1 MVGLACLLVLT
12 GCRVDVTVDVTMSEN
27 GSGVLSVMVV
37 ADAEVVAAAP
47 GLAEDVRTDDLAAA
61 GWTTDGAVATSS
73 GGLSLTIE
81 HPFDTPEQATA
92 LLSTLNG
99 PTGPLQAI
107 SIQRVATISEIS
119 YSITGTGRLDGGLD
133 AFTDTELLATVGGTP
148 FAEQIAA
155 SGTSPLD
162 TVGIVLR
169 LRMPGEVQTTT
180 GLTASADSGGSGSR
194 DRNRRPRPSP
204 TRPMIRQGASTD
216 ASPEDLTSVDWT
228 IALDGSDTVI
238 EATSVKSLE
247 RGGGWS
253 LLATALLVLLIAW
266 VVVAVVAIALVARRN
281 RRRHRSIRRLE
292 RGLSG
297 VPYERVYHDDH
308 TS

>member
-1 MVGLACLLVLT
+1 MVAVACLVVLT
-12 GCRVDVTVDVTMSEN
+12 GCRVDVTVDVAMSEN
-27 GSGVLSVMVV
+27 GSGVLSVVVV
-37 ADAEVVAAAP
+37 ADADVVAAAP

-61 GWTTDGAVATSS
+61 GWSTEGAVVTSS

-133 AFTDTELLATVGGTP
+133 AFTDAELLATVGGTP

-162 TVGIVLR
+162 AVGVVLR
-169 LRMPGEVQTTT
+169 LRVPGEVQTTT
-180 GLTASADSGGSGSR
+180 GLTSVASGTSGSSGADTPSTASSESTGATTGDASGDQPGASA
-194 DRNRRPRPSP
+194 
-204 TRPMIRQGASTD
+204 I
-216 ASPEDLTSVDWT
+216 DWT
-228 IALDGSDTVI
+228 IALDGSETVI

-281 RRRHRSIRRLE
+281 RRRHRSMRRLE

-297 VPYERVYHDDH
+297 VGYERVYHDDH